1 MADGRD
7 GPDGSSLKPVSS
19 LRSHFENM
27 GKGPDQSSGSGSPVP
42 TRAASPVHKPD
53 RPREPP
59 AHVHEAPPPP
69 RAKPPARIPS
79 APNPEPHL
87 NSRAVPPPRL
97 SPSPANVGAPSLHV
111 QPPRS
116 PPRGRSLRIAT
127 GDLAGGFAGSF
138 LNPDSL
144 VKPSTPA
151 TPSRPFKI
159 PSSTPHT
166 PVFEPRRSP
175 RLVPSQP
182 PSPPPPRR
190 SAELK
195 RERERDRD
203 VKPVPPPINRAD
215 KPLIPARLSYLGSDT
230 SLNSPDFARR
240 FVETKSPFGSP
251 PSSNGSVDE
260 DPPPTLPARPKPA
273 GTPTADDIPRRGSAI
288 QVEFDPPPLHPSI
301 ASRRKER
308 EHDMANG
315 AALRVVGGAGASRG
329 PLTPQGTGDQ
339 GPPLPTRPGAPPQEQ
354 KQPAPTHNGY
364 SVMRP
369 PPRPPKSG
377 ANDSQIPA
385 AQKRAVSTPTSQQ
398 HPPPPQRAHGRTTTL
413 DRSTSLRAPPPPPPP
428 PGPPAMPAVSEN
440 RVPESP
446 AGSGARTE
454 INLAYP
460 DSSNTNRRPPFI
472 KQGVHEIHTKYDS
485 RIFDVCGELVC
496 TSGHLTRVWSVLDGE
511 LLMSLSHGENV
522 KATAVAFRPGANV
535 DEEGA
540 RVWIGN
546 NVGELMEADIAT
558 QSIVA
563 SKPAAHGRHEIIK
576 IYRHFNEL
584 WTLDEAGTLNVWGPD
599 EETGVPNMAGPP
611 HQAFRCPKGHTFSIV
626 VGDEL
631 WHATG
636 KEVRIFLPT
645 MDGRNQFQVLIR
657 ALYQEQA
664 GDVVSGTL
672 MPSDPDKVFLGH
684 GDGKVSIYSRADY
697 SCVGLFNISSFK
709 VNTLAGVGD
718 HIWAG
723 FNSGR
728 LCVYDI
734 TQSPWVVK
742 KDWQAHDNP
751 VVKLIPDR
759 SSFWK
764 TERSQVISLG
774 ADSMIRAWD
783 GLLQEDWLEDK
794 MQSKDGEYC
803 QMEQLKAMIMTWNAG
818 ASTPNSLRYSDSDA
832 TFIQQLLQSS
842 DSPDILV
849 FGFQELVDLEDKT
862 ATAKRFLKT
871 KKKKEGS
878 DQERM
883 SHQYRD
889 WRDFL
894 VRSLDDYMPGELY
907 HLLQTAH
914 MVGLFTCIFVKA
926 DIRDRIRNLSA
937 AEVKRGMGGLHGNKG
952 AIVVRFTLDDTS
964 LCFVNCHLAA
974 GQTQAQSRHNDI
986 HAILEAA
993 ILPVERDPN
1002 TRIDNFIGG
1011 GDGTMILDHE
1021 LCLINGDL
1029 NYRIDT
1035 MSRDTVVMAV
1045 KAGNLAKL
1053 LERDQLLV
1061 ARRRNPA
1068 FRLRAFEEAAISFA
1082 PTYKYDVGT
1091 DNYDSSEKKRSPAWC
1106 DRLLHRGARG
1116 RITQL
1121 DYRRHEVRVSDHR
1134 PVSGRFRF
1142 SVKHIEPRA
1151 RAVAWMECQQR
1162 FEDTKAQVAME
1173 EKLYYLMQII
1183 GYDEVTSHQ
1192 LITERSSR
1200 RVHRSPSRNRG

>member
-1 MADGRD
+1 MSSRPPCTSSPHSRRPEGGRY
-7 GPDGSSLKPVSS
+7 
-19 LRSHFENM
+19 
-27 GKGPDQSSGSGSPVP
+27 
-42 TRAASPVHKPD
+42 
-53 RPREPP
+53 
-59 AHVHEAPPPP
+59 
-69 RAKPPARIPS
+69 
-79 APNPEPHL
+79 
-87 NSRAVPPPRL
+87 
-97 SPSPANVGAPSLHV
+97 
-111 QPPRS
+111 
-116 PPRGRSLRIAT
+116 
-127 GDLAGGFAGSF
+127 
-138 LNPDSL
+138 
-144 VKPSTPA
+144 PSTPA
-151 TPSRPFKI
+151 TPTRPFKI

-166 PVFEPRRSP
+166 PVLEPRRSP

-195 RERERDRD
+195 RERERERDRD
-203 VKPVPPPINRAD
+203 ARPVPPPINRAD
-215 KPLIPARLSYLGSDT
+215 KPLIPARTSHLGPDT
-230 SLNSPDFARR
+230 SLNSPDHTRR
-240 FVETKSPFGSP
+240 YVEPKSPFGSP
-251 PSSNGSVDE
+251 PSSNGSVDG
-260 DPPPTLPARPKPA
+260 DAPPTLPARPKPPA
-273 GTPTADDIPRRGSAI
+273 MATADDIPRRGSAP
-288 QVEFDPPPLHPSI
+288 QLEFEPPPLHPSI

-308 EHDMANG
+308 EHEMANG
-315 AALRVVGGAGASRG
+315 AALRAVGDASASRG

-339 GPPLPTRPGAPPQEQ
+339 APPLPARPGAPPLQEQ
-354 KQPAPTHNGY
+354 KQTAAAHNGY

-369 PPRPPKSG
+369 PPRPPKPG
-377 ANDSQIPA
+377 TNDHQIPSGTGTHM
-385 AQKRAVSTPTSQQ
+385 RAVSTP
-398 HPPPPQRAHGRTTTL
+398 HPPPPQRVHGRATTL
-413 DRSTSLRAPPPPPPP
+413 DRSSSLRAPPPPPPT
-428 PGPPAMPAVSEN
+428 MPAVSEN
-440 RVPESP
+440 RAPEGTAS
-446 AGSGARTE
+446 SGARTE

-472 KQGVHEIHTKYDS
+472 KQGIHEINTKYDS

-563 SKPAAHGRHEIIK
+563 SKPTAHGRHEIIK

-599 EETGVPNMAGPP
+599 EETGVPNMAGSP

-636 KEVRIFLPT
+636 KEVRVFLPT
-645 MDGRNQFQVLIR
+645 MDGKTQFQVLIR
-657 ALYQEQA
+657 ALYQDQA
-664 GDVVSGTL
+664 GEVVSGTL
-672 MPSDPDKVFLGH
+672 MPSNPDKVFLGH
-684 GDGKVSIYSRADY
+684 GDGKVSVYSKADY
-697 SCVGLFNISSFK
+697 SCLGLFNIGSFK

-718 HIWAG
+718 YIWAG

-751 VVKLIPDR
+751 VVKIISDR

-774 ADSMIRAWD
+774 ADSAIRAWD
-783 GLLQEDWLEDK
+783 GLLQDDWLEGE
-794 MQSKDGEYC
+794 MQARDGEYC
-803 QMEQLKAMIMTWNAG
+803 EMEELKAMIMTWNAG
-818 ASTPNSLRYSDSDA
+818 ASTPNSLRYSESDA
-832 TFIQQLLQSS
+832 TFIQNLLQSS

-926 DIRDRIRNLSA
+926 DIRGRIRNLSA

-952 AIVVRFTLDDTS
+952 AIVVRFTVDDTS

-1002 TRIDNFIGG
+1002 TRIDSFIGG
-1011 GDGTMILDHE
+1011 GDGTMVLDHE

-1035 MSRDTVVMAV
+1035 
-1045 KAGNLAKL
+1045 
-1053 LERDQLLV
+1053 
-1061 ARRRNPA
+1061 
-1068 FRLRAFEEAAISFA
+1068 I
-1082 PTYKYDVGT
+1082 
-1091 DNYDSSEKKRSPAWC
+1091 
-1106 DRLLHRGARG
+1106 ARG

-1142 SVKHIEPRA
+1142 SVKRIEPRA

-1183 GYDEVTSHQ
+1183 GYDEATSRQ
-1192 LITERSSR
+1192 LIAERSSR